1 MIISYAFDLM
11 EIAGQPFLAN
21 RRLFAFTEGRAPDGI
36 KCDMDGNVYCGCL
49 DGINIWSLGGV
60 LLGKILI
67 PRGVAN
73 FCFCRAGEIMA
84 MNEYHLWKIK
94 LVDTTVGA
102 LLRNGSKET
111 EESM

>member
-49 DGINIWSLGGV
+49 DGINIWSG
-60 LLGKILI
+60 
-67 PRGVAN
+67 GVAN